1 MDECLFCK
9 IIAGEISSKKAYE
22 DDTVL
27 AFYDIAPAAPVHILL
42 VPKQHIPSAAAVTP
56 ENSAVVAHIFEV
68 IAKLAAENHLDS
80 GFRVISNVGPDA
92 GQTVPH
98 LHFHLLG
105 GRHMGAGLIPPAK

>member
-1 MDECLFCK
+1 MDCLFCK
-9 IIAGEISSKKAYE
+9 IISGEIPGKKAYE

-27 AFYDIAPAAPVHILL
+27 AFYDIHPAAPVHILV
-42 VPKQHIPSAAAVTP
+42 VPKRHIPSAAAITP

-80 GFRVISNVGPDA
+80 GFRIISNVGPDA

-105 GRHMGAGLIPPAK
+105 GRPLGTGLLPETK